1 MLVLLAGSEPAT
13 ILASCLDMDIDDAK
27 QHPWLE
33 YSVWH
38 DQEWVRIY
46 TPGHLQRWHRGDPL
60 PDVPENSMRQPK
72 HGTSVTGNTKGTS
85 ASCLGLSP
93 SRLAIHMIRHLV
105 KFETSMLCQWRRHS
119 PMPLRFLKVIAR
131 LLRKSLQ
138 SSMATL
144 AMLNVVIFRSRLLSG
159 LGRCLAPLAVE
170 DFLVNVRQLSV
181 SI

>member
-1 MLVLLAGSEPAT
+1 
-13 ILASCLDMDIDDAK
+13 
-27 QHPWLE
+27 
-33 YSVWH
+33 
-38 DQEWVRIY
+38 
-46 TPGHLQRWHRGDPL
+46 
-60 PDVPENSMRQPK
+60 MRQPK